1 MIYNFNARE
10 QYENCVNWISNWFSQ
25 FPEDKV
31 AVIGMSGGKDS
42 TIAAALIATAIGP
55 ERVIGVAMPDKNQG
69 INDADKICEHLG
81 IKFINFNIG
90 DIVSAFGNSTTLEFS
105 SQTKTNIPPRVRM
118 TVLYAIAQSCNGF
131 PVNTCNLSEDYI
143 GYSTIFG
150 DLAGAFSPIKEFTVT
165 ELLAIGDVMGL
176 PKEWVHKTPDDGLP
190 CSCPDEQKFGFTYKE
205 LDKYIREAKTPI
217 GLNGEDVTEKINRM
231 HNNNKFKNEIIRIP
245 AYIPN
250 NIYSEINLRS
260 F

>member
-90 DIVSAFGNSTTLEFS
+90 DIVSA
-105 SQTKTNIPPRVRM
+105 
-118 TVLYAIAQSCNGF
+118 
-131 PVNTCNLSEDYI
+131 
-143 GYSTIFG
+143 
-150 DLAGAFSPIKEFTVT
+150 
-165 ELLAIGDVMGL
+165 
-176 PKEWVHKTPDDGLP
+176 H
-190 CSCPDEQKFGFTYKE
+190 
-205 LDKYIREAKTPI
+205 DKP
-217 GLNGEDVTEKINRM
+217 
-231 HNNNKFKNEIIRIP
+231 F
-245 AYIPN
+245 
-250 NIYSEINLRS
+250 RS
-260 F
+260 RRYRRR